1 MPSASRAT
9 VTSSA
14 SSPRRPRN
22 LSDVD
27 RRMIYERLLEI
38 SVDGKLPRGSFVKA
52 ALHVSCH
59 ARTISRLWD
68 QARASIAAGSAVAD
82 TSAKMKGET
91 FTILYN
97 LHFGDI
103 LLNGVLVLGNCGPKV
118 KRRPSEIEA
127 AIKAVAHHDRQTLRS
142 TAFHSKIPKTIIIRH
157 MAKENTLKGR
167 SNRVKP
173 LLTEDNKKARLKFVF
188 NFLRSGLCGSHYF
201 ENMYNYVHVD
211 KKWFLITQVNGKFYV
226 CEDETVALRAVKSKR
241 FITKVMFL
249 AAVARPRH
257 DAHRNRHFDGK
268 IGIWRLSNTPSL
280 FERAKTAL
288 KERLLRRH
296 SR

>member
-14 SSPRRPRN
+14 LSPRRLRN

-27 RRMIYERLLEI
+27 RRMRLLEI

-52 ALHVSCH
+52 ALHVGCH
-59 ARTISRLWD
+59 ARMISRLWD

-82 TSAKMKGET
+82 TSAKMKG
-91 FTILYN
+91 
-97 LHFGDI
+97 
-103 LLNGVLVLGNCGPKV
+103 NCGPKV
-118 KRRPSEIEA
+118 KRQPSEIDA

-157 MAKENTLKGR
+157 MAKEKTLKGR

-173 LLTEDNKKARLKFVF
+173 LLTEDNKKARLKFAF
-188 NFLRSGLCGSHYF
+188 NFLRSGLCGSHFF
-201 ENMYNYVHVD
+201 EN
-211 KKWFLITQVNGKFYV
+211 IKFYV
-226 CEDETVALRAVKSKR
+226 YEDETVALRAVKSKR

-268 IGIWRLSNTPSL
+268 IGIWAFVELTVALRKSKNRPKGAIVTTPQSVDGVVYNHIIMNKVVPAIQ
-280 FERAKTAL
+280 ERFPKGG
-288 KERLLRRH
+288 RPGGIFVQ
-296 SR
+296 